1 MTRECAYRLSA
12 APEVNLGA
20 LEILTGRQPGLDHSL
35 AFEMLDRQLGL
46 LSKASGVLNL
56 YLGKALAP
64 MLGGGYERM
73 GYARAQDYCLERL
86 GFSLRA
92 AELLRKQ
99 VEQFDRHPA
108 VREAYLAARINESA
122 ARLILGHLD
131 RDGGDPEGLIEIGA
145 SCTVRAL
152 RERLRESDGGGAGP
166 SRELADAAGERAPAE
181 GTWRTYHLPPAWIA
195 TWQMVVEHFCRTEEA
210 DLKSWQVLE
219 LLAADFLAGRPV
231 DLPVA
236 LPRDLPSMAA
246 AAPGPGLD
254 TRWDRQQ
261 SGRPIDWRK
270 LLEEL
275 TGCWQSLPAPLKV
288 VVEVDGR
295 LCLPVPDDA
304 RELDA
309 LLVDL
314 VVCRR
319 RLDVY
324 IGRMLRT
331 MADYSLARLAQYAS
345 ICHYAAERLG
355 LGAST
360 TSRLIQ
366 RDRGLIRRQEVS
378 DGILAGRIGLTQ
390 ADLILSLP
398 DIAPD
403 AQWIAWAE
411 TRTCRALEDAVQDI
425 LAAARIARETIRLRG
440 WHPPGEGEILTSG
453 QAPLAGAR
461 GVEGA
466 EIPAPPAEAGQSA
479 VVAVQE
485 AVNLL
490 PMFSLG
496 GEALRIFVPDEVLPI
511 LEGAEE
517 LANQIAGR
525 WLPPEVSLVA
535 LMIGAEASYSEFER
549 KKVAQRRRLLGK
561 SRYRCAVPGCR
572 VRRGLHAHHVIYRS
586 RGGGNGDENL
596 VILCQYH
603 HLRGVHEGRLRI
615 RRRGTDLVFE
625 VGIHDGK
632 PAMVYVGERRIG

>member
-1 MTRECAYRLSA
+1 MTRECTYHLSA
-12 APEVNLGA
+12 APEIDPGA

-86 GFSLRA
+86 GFCRRA

-108 VREAYLAARINESA
+108 VRAAYLAARINESA

-152 RERLRESDGGGAGP
+152 RERLRESAGGDAGP
-166 SRELADAAGERAPAE
+166 SRELADAAGELAPAG

-195 TWQMVVEHFCRTEEA
+195 TWQMVVEHFRRTEEA
-210 DLKSWQVLE
+210 DLKPWQVLG

-231 DLPVA
+231 DLPVP
-236 LPRDLPSMAA
+236 LPATPPAGAA
-246 AAPGPGLD
+246 AAALPIVD
-254 TRWDRQQ
+254 TRWDRQRPDQ
-261 SGRPIDWRK
+261 PIDWRK

-275 TGCWQSLPAPLKV
+275 THCWKSLSASPKV

-295 LCLPVPDDA
+295 FGMPVPEDT

-309 LLVDL
+309 LLVEL

-331 MADYSLARLAQYAS
+331 MADYSLARRAQYAS

-360 TSRLIQ
+360 TSRLIG
-366 RDRGLIRRQEVS
+366 RDRGLIRRQEVYHA
-378 DGILAGRIGLTQ
+378 ILAGRIGLTQ

-403 AQWIAWAE
+403 AQWIDWAE

-425 LAAARIARETIRLRG
+425 LAAARIDRQAIRLRG
-440 WHPPGEGEILTSG
+440 WHPPGEGEILTAA
-453 QAPLAGAR
+453 QAPLSGAR
-461 GVEGA
+461 GAEGA
-466 EIPAPPAEAGQSA
+466 EIPAPPAEAATSA

-485 AVNLL
+485 AVKLL
-490 PMFSLG
+490 PMFSLA
-496 GEALRIFVPDEVLPI
+496 GEALRIFVPDDVAPI
-511 LEGAEE
+511 LEGAQE
-517 LANQIAGR
+517 LASQIAGR
-525 WLPPEVSLVA
+525 LLPPEISLVA

-549 KKVAQRRRLLGK
+549 KKVAQRRRLLRK

-586 RGGGNGDENL
+586 RGGGNEDQNL
-596 VILCQYH
+596 VILCPYH

-625 VGIHDGK
+625 IGIHDGK
-632 PAMVYVGERRIG
+632 PAMVFASERRIA